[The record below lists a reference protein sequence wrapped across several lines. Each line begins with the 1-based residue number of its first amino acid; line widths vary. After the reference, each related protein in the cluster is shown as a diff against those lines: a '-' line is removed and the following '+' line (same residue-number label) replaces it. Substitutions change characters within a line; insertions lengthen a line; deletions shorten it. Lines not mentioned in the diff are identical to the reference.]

1 MLLSLTAGCSSS
13 DSERTSVPADGGT
26 VVLAP
31 GEVAELPEGTLRYL
45 RLVTDSRCPPDV
57 QCVRAGDA
65 AIELEWRPDSGA
77 SGTFR
82 LHTGSDRERTIG
94 DHQARLVE
102 LGRGEAPRATLRI
115 EPAG

>member
-1 MLLSLTAGCSSS
+1 MPAG
-13 DSERTSVPADGGT
+13 GGT

-57 QCVRAGDA
+57 QCVRAGEA
-65 AIELEWRPDSGA
+65 VIELGWRPDAGA
-77 SGTFR
+77 SRTFELR
-82 LHTGSDRERTIG
+82 TGSDREERIG

-102 LGRGEAPRATLRI
+102 LERGEAPRATLRI